1 MRPGKGVKTIE
12 EHFRRMDLSNQIA
25 EISHGDTYYV
35 FRYVIDGETGAEFN
49 YDKFVETLKEK
60 LKDKL
65 ALDNLLDA
73 KLKASRV
80 YRWEEGIENS
90 HTFWFIVDEIPAI
103 VFKSNKLKEGC
114 Q

>member
-1 MRPGKGVKTIE
+1 MKPGQGIKTIE
-12 EHFRRMDLSNQIA
+12 GHFRRMGLSNQIA

-35 FRYVIDGETGAEFN
+35 FRYDIDGETGTEFN
-49 YDKFVETLKEK
+49 YDKFVETLKGK

-73 KLKASRV
+73 KLKAKKV
-80 YRWEEGIENS
+80 YYCEDSMGDP
-90 HTFWFIVDEIPAI
+90 HTFWFFVDEIPAT
-103 VFKSNKLKEGC
+103 VFKK